1 MNDINLLYQSILG
14 RPADSYGYLHYQK
27 LIKESKWTIHDVKND
42 LFNSKEKRRN
52 DIKALYPK
60 YLYREAD
67 EIGLN
72 FYLNSNLSIHDIE
85 NQLKNSDERNLSIN
99 EYSEYYKHFPIKL
112 SDKQYQESMLFL
124 KGAKHLESI

>member
-1 MNDINLLYQSILG
+1 
-14 RPADSYGYLHYQK
+14 
-27 LIKESKWTIHDVKND
+27 
-42 LFNSKEKRRN
+42 
-52 DIKALYPK
+52 LYPK

-124 KGAKHLESI
+124 KTLDNYFLKIQKIQTNKSDCYN